1 MNASNKNSTSL
12 KFEKI
17 FNTLQKKASKLI
29 SEKINAKFS
38 IIQSNKL
45 YDEEE
50 ETSRLISNNQDQMQM
65 LDADIKL
72 EVSSS
77 KVNLGWRRASAWENR
92 QNQKRS
98 KEHVWSES
106 HLQTNIRVS
115 FRGVSASRFNPWS
128 HWESGYKSEVNF
140 LEPNK
145 GVQIRN

>member
-77 KVNLGWRRASAWENR
+77 KVNLG
-92 QNQKRS
+92 
-98 KEHVWSES
+98 
-106 HLQTNIRVS
+106 
-115 FRGVSASRFNPWS
+115 
-128 HWESGYKSEVNF
+128 
-140 LEPNK
+140 
-145 GVQIRN
+145 